1 MKENYFSKK
10 MIDKS
15 ESDLRYYIE
24 NKVQFQEEAIQAAQW
39 ELENRGLIEVQPE
52 PEIKERESNESIGEE
67 LVEVET
73 EAISEN
79 DSEIVDEPIEFG
91 GFPEKPIE
99 ESKQQSI
106 NRSLMS
112 LGLFIGA
119 FYLIFR
125 WDFTYILVLAGVI
138 FIHEIGHYL
147 AMRIFKY
154 KDLGIFFVPLVGAF
168 ASGTKDNI
176 SQKQRV
182 IILLSGPLPG
192 VIIGL
197 IIYYFGLRDQ
207 NEFLLRTSNIFI
219 LLNLFN
225 LLPVMPLDGGRV
237 LKSMFFENNEIISKI
252 FIFLSIAVLTY
263 YSLTSQSYFLL
274 IIPFFLLMQL
284 SSQSQ
289 IKKVKI
295 GAESQGINL
304 DKSYGELTDEEYWL
318 IRDEIGTHMKYY
330 ERFITPK
337 RYVMADN
344 ESKIIKQ
351 VKNIIQKKPTKDLK
365 VIGKIFITVSWF
377 LTFIIPLIVIAI
389 YYIRL
394 GIEIQ

>member
-24 NKVQFQEEAIQAAQW
+24 NKEQFQEEAIQAAQW
-39 ELENRGLIEVQPE
+39 ELEKRGLLKVQPE

-73 EAISEN
+73 GAISEN
-79 DSEIVDEPIEFG
+79 DSEIIDEPIEFTG
-91 GFPEKPIE
+91 YPQKPIE
-99 ESKQQSI
+99 ETKQQSI

-237 LKSMFFENNEIISKI
+237 LKSLFFENNEIISKI
-252 FIFLSIAVLTY
+252 FIFISIAILTY

-289 IKKVKI
+289 IKKVKN
-295 GAESQGINL
+295 GVESKGINL
-304 DKSYGELTDEEYWL
+304 DKSYNELTDEEYWL

-337 RYVMADN
+337 RYVITDN
-344 ESKIIKQ
+344 ENKIIKQ
-351 VKNIIQKKPTKDLK
+351 VKSIIQKKPTKDLK
-365 VIGKIFITVSWF
+365 VLGKIFITILWI
-377 LTFIIPLIVIAI
+377 LTFILPLIVIAI

>member
-24 NKVQFQEEAIQAAQW
+24 NKEQFEEEAIQAAQW
-39 ELENRGLIEVQPE
+39 ELEKRGLIESQPE
-52 PEIKERESNESIGEE
+52 PEMENKESIVEDLIVPEE
-67 LVEVET
+67 QIVNENNLET
-73 EAISEN
+73 IAEPE
-79 DSEIVDEPIEFG
+79 EIQ
-91 GFPEKPIE
+91 GFPQKPIDE
-99 ESKQQSI
+99 TKQQSI

-125 WDFTYILVLAGVI
+125 WDFTYILVLAGVL

-154 KDLGIFFVPLVGAF
+154 KDLGIFFIPLVGAF
-168 ASGTKDNI
+168 ATGTKDNI

-182 IILLSGPLPG
+182 IILLSGPFPG

-197 IIYYFGLRDQ
+197 ILYYFGLRDQ
-207 NEFLLRTSNIFI
+207 NDFLLRTSNIFI

-237 LKSMFFENNEIISKI
+237 LKNMFFENNEIISKI
-252 FIFLSIAVLTY
+252 FIFISIAVLTY

-289 IKKVKI
+289 VKKVKTE
-295 GAESQGINL
+295 AKSKGINL
-304 DKSYGELTDEEYWL
+304 DKSYDELTDEEYWL

-330 ERFITPK
+330 ERFITLK

-351 VKNIIQKKPTKDLK
+351 VKNIIQKKSTKDLK
-365 VIGKIFITVSWF
+365 VIGKIFITISWI

>member
-15 ESDLRYYIE
+15 ESDLRYYID
-24 NKVQFQEEAIQAAQW
+24 NKKQFQEEAVQAAKW
-39 ELENRGLIEVQPE
+39 ELEKRGLIGNKLKTEIEVIKVEE
-52 PEIKERESNESIGEE
+52 PKIEETPKIKANIDNESKIDTDE
-67 LVEVET
+67 EVE
-73 EAISEN
+73 
-79 DSEIVDEPIEFG
+79 EFV
-91 GFPEKPIE
+91 GFPSKPIE
-99 ESKQQSI
+99 ETKQQSI
-106 NRSLMS
+106 NRSLIS

-119 FYLIFR
+119 FYLIFK

-192 VIIGL
+192 VIIGM

-207 NEFLLRTSNIFI
+207 NEFLLKTSNIFI

-225 LLPVMPLDGGRV
+225 LLPVMPLDGGRI
-237 LKSMFFENNEIISKI
+237 LKSMFFENNEIINKI
-252 FIFLSIAVLTY
+252 FIFISIAVLTY

-289 IKKVKI
+289 IKKVQN
-295 GAESQGINL
+295 GVESKGISL
-304 DKSYGELTDEEYWL
+304 DKSYSELTDEEYWL
-318 IRDEIGTHMKYY
+318 IRDEIGRHMKYY

-337 RYVMADN
+337 RYTIADN
-344 ESKIIKQ
+344 ENRIIKQ
-351 VKNIIQKKPTKDLK
+351 VKSIIQKKPTKDLK
-365 VIGKIFITVSWF
+365 TLGKILITIIWI
-377 LTFIIPLIVIAI
+377 LTFIVPLIVIVI

-394 GIEIQ
+394 GIELQ